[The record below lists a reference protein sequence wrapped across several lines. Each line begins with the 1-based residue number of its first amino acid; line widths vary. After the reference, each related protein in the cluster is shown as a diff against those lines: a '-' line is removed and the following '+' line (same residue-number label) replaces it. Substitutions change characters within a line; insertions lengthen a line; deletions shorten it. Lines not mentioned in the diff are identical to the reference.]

1 MCILTFSRAYRAD
14 GGMASKKEQGSY
26 GKALSSQYFRAHQQ
40 HHDHIF
46 VAPGHQGVEFLTA
59 HGSRAEKWQAHRDPC
74 CHFCSG
80 SETLPGRHV
89 WGRELGAQ
97 PPSGGRSTPPH
108 PLTAQR
114 KYTFPSHAAPEPK
127 ARRFGEMR
135 THSPPAF
142 LRDLSQ
148 TA

>member
-1 MCILTFSRAYRAD
+1 
-14 GGMASKKEQGSY
+14 MASKKEQGSY

-97 PPSGGRSTPPH
+97 PPSGGRGGDTYPG
-108 PLTAQR
+108 TAQR
-114 KYTFPSHAAPEPK
+114 KDSCHPTG
-127 ARRFGEMR
+127 ARKPNPRLLCSASLLSPR
-135 THSPPAF
+135 PSPPA
-142 LRDLSQ
+142 LSHFPPPLL
-148 TA
+148 TPL